1 MKEEGRR
8 KVEEGRRYRNEK
20 VKEEGL
26 QGEESTGRRK
36 VEEGERLMKEK
47 GWERD
52 RLRRKEK
59 EGRR

>member
-1 MKEEGRR
+1 M
-8 KVEEGRRYRNEK
+8 
-20 VKEEGL
+20 